1 MIGFE
6 YGEMIGFEYGEMIDV
21 RNSEGDKWEPRMFV
35 IKHAGAYWCEHRS
48 ISNRIN
54 PWIYA
59 QAIPKP
65 ERIDYTADTFPKGLV
80 WVRLIGVKGMYM
92 VIQVE
97 SSYISLR
104 HTSIFYEALAN
115 EYEISTDS
123 CKTWQPASQEV
134 VT

>member
-6 YGEMIGFEYGEMIDV
+6 YGEMIEFEYGEMIDV

-35 IKHAGAYWCEHRS
+35 IKHAGAYWCGYKS
-48 ISNRIN
+48 IANRIN

-80 WVRLIGVKGMYM
+80 WVRLIGVKGMHM

-104 HTSIFYEALAN
+104 HTSIFYSTLAN
-115 EYEISTDS
+115 GYEISTDS
-123 CKTWQPASQEV
+123 CKTWQLASQEV

>member
-1 MIGFE
+1 MSEFE
-6 YGEMIGFEYGEMIDV
+6 YGKMIDV
-21 RNSEGDKWEPRMFV
+21 RKSEGDKWEQHVFV
-35 IKHAGAYWCEHRS
+35 VKHAGAYWCEHRG
-48 ISNRIN
+48 IPARIT

-59 QAIPKP
+59 KAIPKP
-65 ERIDYTADTFPKGLV
+65 ERIEYTADTFPKGV
-80 WVRLIGVKGMYM
+80 AWVRLIGVRGRHM